1 MKTTLISIDLKNWR
15 GFTGLIEFNP
25 DRNVFSGPNGSGK
38 TRIPDAVSWNLTG
51 KDTRG
56 KADSELKSIVD
67 GSPVQKSEHSVISKY
82 DIDGQVREF
91 GRCYYEKWSTKRG
104 AAEKTKDG
112 NQTNFTVDGLETTK
126 AKYNRAIELAFGENY
141 FLCSN
146 LSAVTGMEWKKR
158 RELLVEMIGGDD
170 GTMANIMVNYG
181 GLFDMLK
188 GRTVEDAKKAADQ
201 RKKALKK
208 KLLETN
214 AALEERQAD
223 VEKVGGVDLDKA
235 QEEVNESDQAVKKAK
250 AAIEKAKGGD
260 QSENIEKL
268 QDINDSLFQ
277 SEVLFQ
283 QAKGRAKTA
292 VSQNLSDISNK
303 NDDIKN
309 HRENLQ
315 EHQEKRQNL
324 LSEYNRIKES
334 NPQQHPCQYYS
345 ESCPY
350 YGEQVED
357 ETLVKFHNDFNVLKS
372 ERLEQNITSGKETKA
387 EIERIEKTISER
399 EAELKTLEE
408 FEPDRILKAET
419 TPEMIVL
426 KKKIEQLSTVKES
439 VEIPTE
445 LTATL
450 EATETRLTQ
459 AQDTRAAVKS
469 SADSVQRLAD
479 LKTKKSELSAE
490 NDRIEKFLTLHQQ
503 YEQALAD
510 AIEKPVNDM
519 FKTAYFKMFDTLE
532 KADEDGNFKQ
542 VPACIVM
549 DKEKRPFE
557 TALSNGERIQ
567 VELDII
573 RVMQEHFGIS
583 APVFVDNSESVT
595 DPIELNCQFIELR
608 ATDKFETLT
617 KEV

>member
-1 MKTTLISIDLKNWR
+1 MKTTLISLDFKNWR

-82 DIDGQVREF
+82 DIDGRVREF

-104 AAEKTKDG
+104 SAEKTKDG
-112 NQTNFTVDGLETTK
+112 NQTNFTVDGIEVSKT
-126 AKYNRAIELAFGENY
+126 KYNAAIASAFGENY
-141 FLCSN
+141 SLCSG

-158 RELLVEMIGGDD
+158 RELLTSIPAEIK
-170 GTMANIMVNYG
+170 
-181 GLFDMLK
+181 LPDMPELIELAK
-188 GRTVEDAKKAADQ
+188 GRSLEDAKKAADQ
-201 RKKALKK
+201 RKKDVKK
-208 KLLETN
+208 KILETN

-223 VEKVGGVDLDKA
+223 VDKVGGVDKEA
-235 QEEVNESDQAVKKAK
+235 AEIEVKFAGEAVSEAK

-268 QDINDSLFQ
+268 KELNDKLFKAE
-277 SEVLFQ
+277 SEFQ
-283 QAKGRAKTA
+283 WKLQGAATKDADNSRAIESA
-292 VSQNLSDISNK
+292 K
-303 NDDIKN
+303 NDLKN

-315 EHQEKRQNL
+315 DHQEKRQNL
-324 LSEYNRIKES
+324 LAEYNRIKDS
-334 NPQQHPCQYYS
+334 NPEQHPCQHYS
-345 ESCPY
+345 ETCPY

-372 ERLEQNITSGKETKA
+372 ERLELNITSGKETKA
-387 EIERIEKTISER
+387 EIQRIEKTILDKES
-399 EAELKTLEE
+399 ELKTLEE
-408 FEPDRILKAET
+408 FEPDRILKEDT
-419 TPEMIVL
+419 NPEIHEL
-426 KKKIEQLSTVKES
+426 KLQIGGINSKMS
-439 VEIPTE
+439 VENCEIPAE
-445 LTATL
+445 LIATL
-450 EATETRLTQ
+450 EACETRLTQ
-459 AQDTRAAVKS
+459 AQETRAAVKS
-469 SADSVQRLAD
+469 SGDSVQRLED

-490 NDRIEKFLTLHQQ
+490 NDRIEKFLSFHQQ

-519 FKTAYFKMFDTLE
+519 FKIAYFKMFDTLE

-573 RVMQEHFGIS
+573 RVMQEHFDIS
-583 APVFVDNSESVT
+583 SPIFIDNSESVT

-608 ATDKFETLT
+608 ATDEFETLT